1 MSMNVAIIASREIFF
16 EKKNGAQGQETQTIR
31 FNAIQTPTEVTHKII
46 ASLSP
51 LASYKDFVKSL
62 RQVELIPIF
71 ADDDLFG
78 DGEPVGFQEYDWVE
92 EHLKSLDAWIM
103 NCEDHG
109 FTISVEM
116 V

>member
-16 EKKNGAQGQETQTIR
+16 KKKNKTQGQETQTIC

-46 ASLSP
+46 ESLSP
-51 LASYKDFVKSL
+51 LSAYKDFVKSL

-78 DGEPVGFQEYDWVE
+78 DGEPIGFQEYDWVE

-103 NCEDHG
+103 HCEDQG
-109 FTISVEM
+109 FSISVEM

>member
-16 EKKNGAQGQETQTIR
+16 KKKNGAQGQETQTIR
-31 FNAIQTPTEVTHKII
+31 FNAIQTPTEVTHTII

-51 LASYKDFVKSL
+51 LAAYKDYVTSL

-103 NCEDHG
+103 HCEDQG

>member
-1 MSMNVAIIASREIFF
+1 MSTNVAIIASREIFF
-16 EKKNGAQGQETQTIR
+16 KKKNKTQGQETQTIC

-46 ASLSP
+46 ESLSP
-51 LASYKDFVKSL
+51 LSSYKDFVKSL

-78 DGEPVGFQEYDWVE
+78 DGEPIGFQEYDWVE

-103 NCEDHG
+103 HCEDQG
-109 FTISVEM
+109 FSISVEM